1 MKLLVTRPEA
11 DNAALVEVLAA
22 LGHEAVVAPLLAI
35 RFLDEAELPVRNW
48 QALLVTSAN
57 GARALGRRRDVDSL
71 RNLPVFAVGQASAE
85 ELLREGFTHV
95 TAAGGD
101 VDALT
106 ALLVASL
113 RPGGGPLLHVAGS
126 VVAGDL
132 GSSLAAHGFKVE
144 RAVLYEA
151 ERATRLP
158 GAARDALEN
167 RSLAGVLLYSPRT
180 ARTFVSLVT
189 KACLEDRLGGVTAYC
204 LSQAVADAVKDLP
217 LLRTRVARE
226 PEQSALLALIS
237 A

>member
-11 DNAALVEVLAA
+11 DNATLAETLAA

-35 RFLDEAELPVRNW
+35 RFFDEAELPVRNW

-57 GARALGRRRDVDSL
+57 GARALGRRRDTDAL

-85 ELLREGFTHV
+85 ALVREGFARV
-95 TAAGGD
+95 KAAGGD

-106 ALLVASL
+106 ALVVASL
-113 RPGGGPLLHVAGS
+113 RPDGGPLLHVAGK

-132 GSSLAAHGFKVE
+132 GSALAVHGFKVE

-151 ERATRLP
+151 EKAPRLP
-158 GAARDALEN
+158 DAARDALEN
-167 RSLAGVLLYSPRT
+167 RSLGGVLLYSPRT
-180 ARTFVSLVT
+180 ARIFVSLVA
-189 KACLEDRLGGVTAYC
+189 KAGLEDCLGDVTAYC
-204 LSQAVADAVKDLP
+204 LSQAVADELKDLP
-217 LLRTRVARE
+217 LLRTKVARE

>member
-11 DNAALVEVLAA
+11 DSAALAETLAA

-35 RFLDEAELPVRNW
+35 RFFDEAELPVRNW
-48 QALLVTSAN
+48 QGLLVTSAN
-57 GARALGRRRDVDSL
+57 GARALGRRRDADAL

-85 ELLREGFTHV
+85 ALVHEGFTRV
-95 TAAGGD
+95 RAAGGD
-101 VDALT
+101 VDTLAALV
-106 ALLVASL
+106 VASL
-113 RPGGGPLLHVAGS
+113 RPDEGPLLHVAGS

-132 GSSLAAHGFKVE
+132 GSALAAHGFKVE

-151 ERATRLP
+151 EKAVRLP
-158 GAARDALEN
+158 GAACDALEKG
-167 RSLAGVLLYSPRT
+167 SLDGILLYSPRT

-189 KACLEDRLGGVTAYC
+189 KAGLEDRLGDVTAYC
-204 LSQAVADAVKDLP
+204 LSQAVADALKGLP
-217 LLRTRVARE
+217 LRGVKIAHE